1 MSRLLALV
9 GAVAMIV
16 AAVVVRGA
24 IADDADGGSGGSGDG
39 GSDRVVVCALELRAV
54 CPDGAIVEDV
64 AVTADRLA
72 TSGAEAPGSWLTFDP
87 WPAMVDVV
95 RAQSGLEPMFDADV
109 APLAAS
115 ALVIVGPEDLG
126 DCDWRC
132 VVESGLRFGTRPL
145 HGGLGLLHLSVLLGG
160 IFGTPSYATNDID
173 AFARSRI
180 AQLVAEVETST
191 GPVRQL
197 LQSRAFFDVAFTHEA
212 EAKAALAEADPSRS
226 TGLALIYP
234 LPVAFAVVVGT
245 GDVTLLDEAADA
257 LLEAG
262 WREPEPSGLPSAGV
276 LTALRGLL

>member
-1 MSRLLALV
+1 VTRLLALV

-16 AAVVVRGA
+16 VAVVVRGA
-24 IADDADGGSGGSGDG
+24 IADDTDSGASGG
-39 GSDRVVVCALELRAV
+39 GSDGVVVCALELRDV
-54 CPDGAIVEDV
+54 CPDGAIVEEV
-64 AVTADRLA
+64 AMTADRFA
-72 TSGAEAPGSWLTFDP
+72 TSGAEAPAAWLTFDP

-95 RAQSGLEPMFDADV
+95 RAQSGLEPMFDADL

-115 ALVIVGPEDLG
+115 ALVIVGPEELG
-126 DCDWRC
+126 ECDWRC

-145 HGGLGLLHLSVLLGG
+145 DGGLGLLHLSVLLGG
-160 IFGTPSYATNDID
+160 IFGSPSYATNDID

-180 AQLVAEVETST
+180 AQLVDEVEAST

-197 LQSRAFFDVAFTHEA
+197 LQSRAFFDVAFTHEV

-226 TGLALIYP
+226 AGLALIYP

-262 WREPEPSGLPSAGV
+262 WREPESSGLPSAGV
-276 LTALRGLL
+276 MTALRGLL